1 MSPAIQGHWRV
12 RAQLGES
19 QSLSTDLGCH
29 LHMSFDI
36 LLHHTTRYLNRR
48 RSRRQ
53 EKKAGIEIEVSVCHS
68 RCEFTKSAGSLSC
81 HSHWLKAFTFDTK
94 GSPVGD

>member
-1 MSPAIQGHWRV
+1 MSATLQSHWRF
-12 RAQLGES
+12 RAQFGES
-19 QSLSTDLGCH
+19 KSLSTDLGCH

-68 RCEFTKSAGSLSC
+68 WCEFTKSAGGLGG
-81 HSHWLKAFTFDTK
+81 HSHWLPAFTFNTK